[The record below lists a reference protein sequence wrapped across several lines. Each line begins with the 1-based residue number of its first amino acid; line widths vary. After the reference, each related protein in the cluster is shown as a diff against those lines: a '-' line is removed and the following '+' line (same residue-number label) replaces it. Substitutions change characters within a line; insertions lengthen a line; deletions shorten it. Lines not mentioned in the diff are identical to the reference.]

1 MQETSYC
8 CLMCLFYSYSQF
20 STVSVE
26 CTVSSSVQ
34 SYHNNNLIFHL
45 GTAFK
50 IWSKNSR
57 IQWCCHQLLY
67 WSILER
73 LWQLVQILGTIFK
86 KISSKSSFKKPDNI
100 VFSILQVKPILKI
113 FKLLSKSFTF
123 DNPYYFPQNFG
134 FNVLQV

>member
-8 CLMCLFYSYSQF
+8 CLMCFFYSYSQF

-26 CTVSSSVQ
+26 CTVSSTVQ
-34 SYHNNNLIFHL
+34 SYHNSNLIFHL

-50 IWSKNSR
+50 IRSKNPR

-67 WSILER
+67 WSILEC

-86 KISSKSSFKKPDNI
+86 KTSSKSSFKKPDNI
-100 VFSILQVKPILKI
+100 VFSTLQVKPILII
-113 FKLLSKSFTF
+113 FKLSSKSFTF
-123 DNPYYFPQNFG
+123 DNPYYVPQNFG